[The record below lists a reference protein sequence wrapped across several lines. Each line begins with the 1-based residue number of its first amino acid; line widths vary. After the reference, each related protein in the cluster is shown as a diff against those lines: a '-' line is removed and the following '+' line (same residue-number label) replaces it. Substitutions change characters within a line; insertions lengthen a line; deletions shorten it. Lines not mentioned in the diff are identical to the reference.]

1 MGEKIVGFLD
11 IVELHAVGD
20 KGRQVDPVRRNDLHK
35 AAHPFFPARAQ
46 RCDDH
51 VFPKARGKGIE
62 RYPKVARINA
72 EA

>member
-20 KGRQVDPVRRNDLHK
+20 KWRQVDPVRRNELHK
-35 AAHPFFPARAQ
+35 AAHPILSARAQ